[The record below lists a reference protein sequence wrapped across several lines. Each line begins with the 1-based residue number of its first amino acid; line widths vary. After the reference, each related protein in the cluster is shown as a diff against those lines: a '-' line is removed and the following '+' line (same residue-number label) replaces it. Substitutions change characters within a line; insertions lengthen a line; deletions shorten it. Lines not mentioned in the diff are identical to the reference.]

1 MGMGI
6 SVFLLHCLP
15 LWSSLV
21 WVSTMSV
28 TIILFTSSHSC
39 VLKSIGSTLALTEYG
54 PEKCIRSVGYQE
66 LINAAIT
73 ACREKGQ
80 LKKKI
85 PPWP

>member
-28 TIILFTSSHSC
+28 TIILFTS
-39 VLKSIGSTLALTEYG
+39 VGSTLALTEYG
-54 PEKCIRSVGYQE
+54 TEKCIHSVGYQE

-85 PPWP
+85 PP